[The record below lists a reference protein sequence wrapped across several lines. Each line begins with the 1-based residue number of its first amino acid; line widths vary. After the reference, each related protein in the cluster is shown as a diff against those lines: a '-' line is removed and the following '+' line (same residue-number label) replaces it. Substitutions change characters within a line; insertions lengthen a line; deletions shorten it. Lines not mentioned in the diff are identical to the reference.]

1 MLMRSDKM
9 LVEDKDKWCWVDD
22 YGNAGDP
29 QDTIQKT
36 IDDLMEWEPDLKEI
50 WLTDEVERVV
60 RIGHPNYCIPEVDA
74 EYVIEDIINHQIDDE
89 IAEWSEDYL
98 TDVKKE
104 HIDELSEALT
114 NIFCEWE
121 KKHGYENT
129 GYVVLETKEYKVDA
143 NGVLMEQ
150 EVK

>member
-1 MLMRSDKM
+1 M
-9 LVEDKDKWCWVDD
+9 LVEDKNKWCWVDD
-22 YGNAGDP
+22 YGNAGEP

-36 IDDLMEWEPDLKEI
+36 IDDLMECEPDLKEI

-60 RIGHPNYCIPEVDA
+60 KIGHPNYCIPEVDA

-104 HIDELSEALT
+104 HIDELSDALT
-114 NIFCEWE
+114 NIFHKWE

>member
-1 MLMRSDKM
+1 M
-9 LVEDKDKWCWVDD
+9 LVEDKNKWCWVDD

-50 WLTDEVERVV
+50 WLTEETERVV
-60 RIGHPNYCIPEVDA
+60 QIGHPNYCIPEVDA

-104 HIDELSEALT
+104 HVDELSEALT
-114 NIFCEWE
+114 NIFREWE

-129 GYVVLETKEYKVDA
+129 GYVVLETKTYKVDA
-143 NGVLMEQ
+143 NGILME
-150 EVK
+150 